1 MDIESIM
8 LSQAWWLLGPSTLNR
23 DSRYSPDFQQNEG
36 GFPSATFILDYSQLD
51 GEDKIAE
58 GLTELPIRS
67 SDDG

>member
-1 MDIESIM
+1 M

-23 DSRYSPDFQQNEG
+23 DARYSPSFEG
-36 GFPSATFILDYSQLD
+36 NDGGLPSATFILDYSQLD

-58 GLTELPIRS
+58 GLTELPTRS

>member
-1 MDIESIM
+1 M

-23 DSRYSPDFQQNEG
+23 DARYSPAFQENESG
-36 GFPSATFILDYSQLD
+36 LPSATFILDYSQLD